1 MGFLTQ
7 CQTCQ
12 IYIPLLYVYMYVFG
26 TCVLACWMVY
36 IQSVQT
42 LHTSIITHIESKCMH
57 STHSFNQCKHD
68 VCEST
73 HIQSVCALHISINTH
88 TINVN
93 VINHSH
99 THTVIES
106 INVDGTRRVKTRKC
120 LLGIYNNWNG

>member
-1 MGFLTQ
+1 
-7 CQTCQ
+7 
-12 IYIPLLYVYMYVFG
+12 MYVFG
-26 TCVLACWMVY
+26 TCVLARGMVY
-36 IQSVQT
+36 IQSVHT
-42 LHTSIITHIESKCMH
+42 LHVLRWKQLYAH
-57 STHSFNQCKHD
+57 
-68 VCEST
+68 T